1 MAVARERSRVVPL
14 NAIPTDNP
22 TPLGNAAIEVPQVI
36 AVDVIKPVSTIP
48 VIVLNR
54 FIFLPICSRTSILSR
69 KNTSIPGNL
78 FNRYDCGSC
87 GAVGLY

>member
-22 TPLGNAAIEVPQVI
+22 APLGNAAIEVPQVI

-69 KNTSIPGNL
+69 KNEMPQFRAICL
-78 FNRYDCGSC
+78 IDMIVVL
-87 GAVGLY
+87 AVL

>member
-54 FIFLPICSRTSILSR
+54 FIFWQFIHELQFHQEKMFQSQTICLIDMILVLVV
-69 KNTSIPGNL
+69 P
-78 FNRYDCGSC
+78 
-87 GAVGLY
+87 